1 MSHHVHKVTAFSLP
15 IEDRPGALCK
25 VTCDLKAHDTNLKA
39 LWAWAE
45 EEGQARVM
53 FVPERPE
60 QISECG
66 CETCCAAE
74 ARSVLW
80 IEGEDKAGA
89 LDENLQKIA
98 AQEINIQ
105 AVMAG
110 ALEGK
115 YGAILVFADEAT
127 LEAAAKALGE
137 CCA

>member
-1 MSHHVHKVTAFSLP
+1 MSHHVHRITAFTLP
-15 IEDRPGALCK
+15 IVDRPGALCK
-25 VTCDLKAHDTNLKA
+25 VTCNLKAHDINLKA

-45 EEGQARVM
+45 EEGEAKVM

-60 QISECG
+60 QVSACG
-66 CETCCAAE
+66 CETCSAAE
-74 ARSVLW
+74 PRSVLW

-98 AQEINIQ
+98 AQGINLR

-110 ALEGK
+110 ALQGK
-115 YGAILVFADEAT
+115 YGAILQFADEAA